1 MRYLLGDEIV
11 PYIIFL
17 VVILVLVLGTHRTS
31 DGNVN
36 NAFSKVA
43 SETQ

>member
-11 PYIIFL
+11 PYLIFL
-17 VVILVLVLGTHRTS
+17 IVILVLALGTHRFS

-36 NAFSKVA
+36 NALSKVA
-43 SETQ
+43 SETR